1 MVKRLFLKSMVVI
14 TGLLLQSNLWA
25 QDIPPIT
32 LHVETAGTLSSL
44 IAANR
49 KYEITDLT
57 LTGNLN
63 GTDIRYIREMAGR
76 DANGS
81 GIDHYGQETNG
92 SLANLDLSGVNI
104 VSGGNFYLQN
114 FTNDY
119 YTYDNKISDCM
130 FNRCNKLKTIIL
142 PNSVTSI
149 GWSAF
154 SCCAGL
160 TSVTIGNNVTTIEA
174 NAFNNCYYLTNI
186 IIGNSVTT
194 IGSNA
199 FGGCGTLKSIIIPSS
214 VTSISSAFS
223 DCKKLE
229 EFIVAEQNQN
239 YSSIEGVLYNK
250 DKTAIIRF
258 PQGKSVPSYVILN
271 SVTAI
276 VTCAFYNCTSLSNIT
291 IGNNITTIEA
301 SAFSGCTGLTEI
313 HSKNPIPPSI
323 GLKCFQNVNQSTCK
337 LYVPKGSYTP
347 YWLQWGFD
355 NIIEEDVS
363 AINTIKNDNIT
374 IQSISNGIAIKTK
387 EQISISVYNLFGQIV
402 FQTVITGSTEIP
414 LNKGVYILRVNN
426 ESETIIIK

>member
-1 MVKRLFLKSMVVI
+1 MVVI